1 MIIYQYKFIDET
13 NIWSTFFIVNCDHWL
28 IIEKEFVWSTMT
40 YSGIPSLPIS
50 PGYNPTLQHL
60 IQDFW
65 MFYFQVTSNL
75 YVTKKSVMYIF
86 LKYYSPLLKIV
97 ENIWI
102 LGLVLKN
109 IQPCRKS
116 YHQIETKSI
125 FLIITRIYCKRN
137 RPSMLIWQDPIHKG
151 TN

>member
-1 MIIYQYKFIDET
+1 
-13 NIWSTFFIVNCDHWL
+13 
-28 IIEKEFVWSTMT
+28 MT

-125 FLIITRIYCKRN
+125 FL
-137 RPSMLIWQDPIHKG
+137 
-151 TN
+151 